1 MLGINNSMAKKY
13 LTLVEAYLSRFQ
25 RGGFLVGDVFKFNDN
40 FKTTE
45 QYKKLGLNVK
55 DMIDQ
60 MIETGLNVRVVGIKD
75 TTSPRYPG
83 NPQTSSSDVEL
94 SLALDNGGGRYSH
107 YINISPEM
115 GQPLDIYPNLPPIP
129 DATVRKSK
137 VNIKPEELE
146 RMDNITN
153 KTDRG
158 TGSYVDTEISLP
170 TNNTALPSVQA
181 SPSPALASY
190 THEYLKD
197 LAKA

>member
-1 MLGINNSMAKKY
+1 MTKKY

-45 QYKKLGLNVK
+45 QYKKLGQNVK

-75 TTSPRYPG
+75 TTSPRFPG

-94 SLALDNGGGRYSH
+94 SLALDNGGGRYTH
-107 YINISPEM
+107 YINISPEL

-129 DATVRKSK
+129 DAARRKDK
-137 VNIKPEELE
+137 VNIKPEELKKT
-146 RMDNITN
+146 DNPSN

-158 TGSYVDTEISLP
+158 DTKLSDTEMSLP
-170 TNNTALPSVQA
+170 TKNIAIPSVQA
-181 SPSPALASY
+181 TPSMDVASY
-190 THEYLKD
+190 THEYIKD
-197 LAKA
+197 LK

>member
-40 FKTTE
+40 FKTLDC
-45 QYKKLGLNVK
+45 YKNLGQNVK

-60 MIETGLNVRVVGIKD
+60 MIETGLHVRVVGIRDKGA
-75 TTSPRYPG
+75 PRYPG
-83 NPQTSSSDVEL
+83 NPQTSSNDVEL
-94 SLALDNGGGRYSH
+94 SLALDNGGGRYTH
-107 YINISPEM
+107 YINLSPEM
-115 GQPLDIYPNLPPIP
+115 GQPDINYPNLPPIP
-129 DATVRKSK
+129 DAAIRKSK

-146 RMDNITN
+146 EIENTAN

-158 TGSYVDTEISLP
+158 TGAYMDTERSLAKD
-170 TNNTALPSVQA
+170 NTVLPSVQA
-181 SPSPALASY
+181 TPSPAVTSY

>member
-1 MLGINNSMAKKY
+1 MLSINNSMAKKY

-129 DATVRKSK
+129 DAARRKDN

-146 RMDNITN
+146 RMDNIAN

-170 TNNTALPSVQA
+170 TDNTTLPSVQA

>member
-40 FKTTE
+40 FKTLDC
-45 QYKKLGLNVK
+45 YKNLGQNVK

-60 MIETGLNVRVVGIKD
+60 MIETGLHVRVVGIRDKGM
-75 TTSPRYPG
+75 PRYPG
-83 NPQTSSSDVEL
+83 NPQTSSNDVEL
-94 SLALDNGGGRYSH
+94 SLALDNGGGRYTH
-107 YINISPEM
+107 YINLAPEM
-115 GQPLDIYPNLPPIP
+115 GSSETYYPNLPPIP
-129 DATVRKSK
+129 DAVVRKSK

-146 RMDNITN
+146 KIDNITN

-158 TGSYVDTEISLP
+158 TGAYMDTERSLP
-170 TNNTALPSVQA
+170 KDNTTLPSVQA
-181 SPSPALASY
+181 TPSPAVTSH

>member
-40 FKTTE
+40 FKTLDC
-45 QYKKLGLNVK
+45 YKNLGQNVK

-60 MIETGLNVRVVGIKD
+60 MVETGLHVRVVGIRDKGA
-75 TTSPRYPG
+75 PRDPG
-83 NPQTSSSDVEL
+83 NPQTSSNDVEL
-94 SLALDNGGGRYSH
+94 SLALDNGGGRYTH
-107 YINISPEM
+107 YINLSPEM
-115 GQPLDIYPNLPPIP
+115 GQPDISYPNLPPIP
-129 DATVRKSK
+129 DAAVRKSK

-146 RMDNITN
+146 EIENSAN

-158 TGSYVDTEISLP
+158 TGAYMDTERSLP
-170 TNNTALPSVQA
+170 KDNTTLPSVQA
-181 SPSPALASY
+181 TPSPAVTSH

>member
-40 FKTTE
+40 FKTLE
-45 QYKKLGLNVK
+45 CYKNLGQNVK

-60 MIETGLNVRVVGIKD
+60 MVETGLHVRVVGIRDKGA
-75 TTSPRYPG
+75 PRYPG
-83 NPQTSSSDVEL
+83 NPQTSSNDVEL
-94 SLALDNGGGRYSH
+94 SLALDNGGGRYTH
-107 YINISPEM
+107 YINLSPEM
-115 GQPLDIYPNLPPIP
+115 GQPDISYPNLPPIP
-129 DATVRKSK
+129 DAAIRKSK

-146 RMDNITN
+146 KMDNAAN

-158 TGSYVDTEISLP
+158 TGTYMDTERSLP
-170 TNNTALPSVQA
+170 KYNTTLPSVQA
-181 SPSPALASY
+181 TPSPAVTSY